1 MGHVW
6 NRALCMADS
15 DGDGATNGEEL
26 GDPNC
31 VWVYGGAPESTPTGH
46 PGTVNIISKHLF

>member
-1 MGHVW
+1 
-6 NRALCMADS
+6 MADS